1 MNEINLQDETL
12 NINATASYALS
23 MQAGL
28 DGFSYCILDSTRNK
42 FIAIRHIPFSFEDFN
57 SDVFSDKII
66 SIIDTDEYLCCKYK
80 SVRFV
85 FNTTMYT
92 LVPEPIFD
100 KEQMK
105 LFLSFNHELN
115 DSEVLHS
122 NSIRNAEAYIV
133 FSLLYSLVEAV
144 YMRFPNSKLYHSS
157 VPFIE
162 SNLNRFKLKGNKA
175 KVIANVNSIYFDIIV
190 LNSSGMQLYNSF
202 YYKNA
207 DDLVYYIMYI
217 YDQLKLNPE
226 EADILL
232 SGILTKNSEAY
243 LKLKRF
249 VRNIIFDK
257 LNEQFQYSYIF
268 NDVPSGMFT
277 NIVNLHKCE

>member
-28 DGFSYCILDSTRNK
+28 DGFSYCILDSSRNK
-42 FIAIRHIPFSFEDFN
+42 YIAIRHIPFFFEEFN
-57 SDVFSDKII
+57 SEAFSEKII
-66 SIIDTDEYLCCKYK
+66 SIIDADEYLCCKYK

-85 FNTTMYT
+85 FNTTKYT
-92 LVPEPIFD
+92 LVPEPLFD

-115 DSEVLHS
+115 DTEALHS
-122 NSIRNAEAYIV
+122 NNIHNADAHII
-133 FSLLYSLVEAV
+133 FSLPYPLVEAV

-157 VPFIE
+157 IPFIE
-162 SNLNRFKLKGNKA
+162 SNLIRFKFKGNKS
-175 KVIANVNSIYFDIIV
+175 KVLAHANSMYFDLIV
-190 LNSSGMQLYNSF
+190 INSSGMQLYNSF
-202 YYKNA
+202 SYKNA

-232 SGILTKNSEAY
+232 SGILTKNSEAH

-249 VRNIIFDK
+249 IRNIIFDK
-257 LNEQFQYSYIF
+257 HNDQFQYSYIF

-277 NIVNLHKCE
+277 NLVNLYKCE